1 MMTADLHTLTGAYAL
16 HALEPD
22 ERAEFEQHLQACPA
36 CTQEVRELVATA
48 GRLALAVTVTPPP
61 ALKQEVLRRIATE
74 RQDAPLLPQQHRG
87 GGGTVRGG
95 RALPRF
101 ALAACLAAA
110 VGLGGVAVWQ
120 HQEAG
125 DARNSAAQSQQQA
138 RALAA
143 VLAAPDAK
151 VTTGKLKGGATGTV
165 VVSHSK
171 DKAAFLTS
179 GLAKPPGGKV
189 YQLWFNDNGTMR
201 SAGLLN
207 PSSSSESV
215 LMKGSVDGAAGM
227 GITVEPAGGSKAP
240 TTDPIALM
248 QFAT

>member
-1 MMTADLHTLTGAYAL
+1 M
-16 HALEPD
+16 
-22 ERAEFEQHLQACPA
+22 
-36 CTQEVRELVATA
+36 
-48 GRLALAVTVTPPP
+48 
-61 ALKQEVLRRIATE
+61 
-74 RQDAPLLPQQHRG
+74 
-87 GGGTVRGG
+87 
-95 RALPRF
+95 
-101 ALAACLAAA
+101 
-110 VGLGGVAVWQ
+110 WQ